1 MDLPLLSNQ
10 SGAVLIGPTCLAD
23 IQKGATVEG
32 DSGTDP
38 NTPPDWMDEAK
49 YKRVKKFFEKHAL
62 SLGLSWHCGLT
73 IGFAMDNLLEALV
86 YTGDSGTP
94 AKAAA
99 RYADTGKHLV
109 AWHMGDIFDKTNK
122 GYQSLQGVRSMHAA
136 VRKDMEAHLAG
147 QFMTQYD
154 MASVQT
160 GFMGAI
166 TTWPTKFGLNA
177 TDEELEDYV
186 FFWKCVGRQLG
197 IADDFNLCAQG
208 RATGDK
214 ITVELM
220 DQVVVPDYDHPPAD
234 YNKMAQ
240 AYIDGINLT
249 FGGAPILSVKSTV
262 ALDFWVMGKPVPK
275 MSVADNLRFYQM
287 RLLLLA
293 IGYFPGFERVGSHL
307 MIRSL
312 QGDPPPVELLSC
324 PHPTR
329 SRAGVV
335 MGTPVELCVGGR
347 LAQQKSQLRSTLGG
361 SRQSGALAYIL
372 AGLCLYVFM
381 VLALVATGIVV
392 TIQAWAPI
400 NLLQ

>member
-1 MDLPLLSNQ
+1 MDLPLLSKQ
-10 SGAVLIGPTCLAD
+10 GEKAVLIGPTCLAD

-32 DSGTDP
+32 DSGSDP
-38 NTPPDWMDEAK
+38 NTLPDWMDEAR
-49 YKRVKKFFEKHAL
+49 YKRVKRFFEKHAL
-62 SLGLSWHCGLT
+62 SLGLSWHGSLC
-73 IGFAMDNLLEALV
+73 IGFAMDNLLEALE
-86 YTGDSGTP
+86 YTHDSDTP

-109 AWHMGDIFDKTNK
+109 AWHLGDIFDNTSKA
-122 GYQSLQGVRSMHAA
+122 YQSLQGVRSMHSA

-147 QFMTQYD
+147 KFMTQYD

-166 TTWPTKFGLNA
+166 TTWPTKFGLSA

-214 ITVELM
+214 ITEQLM
-220 DQVVVPDYDHPPAD
+220 DQVVVPDYNHPPAD
-234 YNKMAQ
+234 YNKMAE
-240 AYIDGINLT
+240 AYIDGINLG

-262 ALDFWVMGKPVPK
+262 ALDFWVMDKPVFK
-275 MSVADNLRFYQM
+275 MSVADNTRYYAM

-293 IGYFPGFERVGSHL
+293 IGHFPGFELVGSNL
-307 MIRSL
+307 MIRCF

-329 SRAGVV
+329 SRPGVV
-335 MGTPVELCVGGR
+335 LGTPVEVCVGGR
-347 LAQQKSQLRSTLGG
+347 LAQQKAQLQSTLPGP
-361 SRQSGALAYIL
+361 RQSGAVAYIF
-372 AGLCLYVFM
+372 AGLCLYVLM
-381 VLALVATGIVV
+381 VIALVATGIVV
-392 TIQAWAPI
+392 TIRAWAPI
-400 NLLQ
+400 NL